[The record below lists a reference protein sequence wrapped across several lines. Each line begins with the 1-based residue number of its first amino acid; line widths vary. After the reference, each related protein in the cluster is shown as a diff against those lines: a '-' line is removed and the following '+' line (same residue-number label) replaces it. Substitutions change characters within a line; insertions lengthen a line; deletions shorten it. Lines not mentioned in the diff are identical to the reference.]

1 MLILSLL
8 DLLYFFSIN
17 TKHQRSINDLL
28 SFHLNRYN
36 LTIWIKNKGIML
48 YSEWENFNRC
58 STTSIHVCKKLPLA
72 MDCRQSKYAL
82 SKFNIYIFQFWTWL
96 LPFLFY
102 VIFRSSK
109 SVSQIL
115 KISFQTGNI
124 NIFVLRGVFFSGYV
138 QLKSSFSDEKNISG
152 KIWDTL

>member
-1 MLILSLL
+1 
-8 DLLYFFSIN
+8 
-17 TKHQRSINDLL
+17 
-28 SFHLNRYN
+28 
-36 LTIWIKNKGIML
+36 ML
-48 YSEWENFNRC
+48 YSKWENFNRC

-124 NIFVLRGVFFSGYV
+124 NIFVLRGVFFSGNV
-138 QLKSSFSDEKNISG
+138 QLKSSFSDEKIISEEITIWWYDLYDSYSAYEDFHSF
-152 KIWDTL
+152 KISSYKSK